1 MKPKILVADDE
12 IGVRELFKELLK
24 EDYDVVFATNG
35 VEAIDMIERYEP
47 EVMLLDIRMPKKDGI
62 EVLNEINEKGLSV
75 ITIIVTA
82 DRDINSAI
90 KAMKLGAYD
99 YVVKPFE
106 NDKILQI
113 IKNAFEKSNL
123 EKTVKTLKKEVI
135 RHYGFENIVGQSKKM
150 QEVYEMINKVLDNDS
165 TVLITG
171 ESGTGKEIIAR
182 AIHYNGLRKDGP
194 FIAVDCASI
203 PETLIESELFGHE
216 KGAYTGALRR
226 KIGKFELANKGTL
239 FLDEIGN
246 LKMDIQ
252 AKLLR
257 VLQEREFTRVGG
269 NENIEVDVRIIAA
282 TNANLEALMREGKFR
297 EDLFYRLNV
306 VPINLPPLRER
317 KDDIPL
323 LVHHFLDIY
332 NKEFNKKVTISQKVI
347 DYFLEY
353 QWPGNIR
360 ELENTIQRL
369 VVTSDMPVIKVED
382 LPENIKRLGEAK
394 REEGVTVGMTLD
406 EAEKYLIKETLISN
420 NFNITQT
427 AKMLGITRKT
437 LHNKLSKYKIA
448 LKSKSEE
455 NEPE

>member
-1 MKPKILVADDE
+1 MKPKILIADDE

-24 EDYDVVFATNG
+24 DEYTVILATNG
-35 VEAIDMIERYEP
+35 VETIEKIENEGP
-47 EVMLLDIRMPKKDGI
+47 EVMLLDIRMPKKDGLEI
-62 EVLNEINEKGLSV
+62 LNEINERKLPI

-106 NDKILQI
+106 NDKILKI
-113 IKNAFEKSNL
+113 IKNAFEKSHL

-135 RHYGFENIVGQSKKM
+135 KYYGFENIVGQSKQM
-150 QEVYEMINKVLDNDS
+150 QDVYELINKVLDNDS

-171 ESGTGKEIIAR
+171 ESGTGKELIAR

-194 FIAVDCASI
+194 FVVVDCASI

-216 KGAYTGALRR
+216 KGAYTGALKR

-246 LKMDIQ
+246 LKLDIQ

-257 VLQEREFTRVGG
+257 VLQEREFTRVGS
-269 NENIEVDVRIIAA
+269 NEKIQVDVRIIAA
-282 TNANLEALMREGKFR
+282 TNADLQILMSEGKFR

-306 VPINLPPLRER
+306 VPIKLPPLRER

-323 LVHHFLDIY
+323 LVQHFLKKF
-332 NKEFNKKVTISQKVI
+332 NEQFNKDVSISQKVI
-347 DYFLEY
+347 DYFLKY
-353 QWPGNIR
+353 PWHGNVR

-369 VVTSDMPVIKVED
+369 VVTSDQPVIKVKD
-382 LPENIKRLGEAK
+382 LPENIKRLGEEK
-394 REEGVTVGMTLD
+394 KEEGITVGMRLD
-406 EAEKYLIKETLISN
+406 EAEKYLIEKTLIAN
-420 NFNITQT
+420 NFNMSKT
-427 AKMLGITRKT
+427 AKILGVTRKT
-437 LHNKLSKYKIA
+437 LHNKLSKYKIDI
-448 LKSKSEE
+448 KPTSS
-455 NEPE
+455 NE